1 MPHGKRKAK
10 SEKSKLAK
18 LAKLQ
23 KKKDTPKAAPKI
35 FTKWLMK
42 SEPESRIENGVEMK
56 FSFDDLKK
64 EPNETTCWDG
74 VRNYQARNFM
84 RDQMKVGQSAFYYHS
99 NCKEPGIVGITEIV
113 KEGYVDHTQFDSK
126 DPHFDKSSSKEDPK
140 WIMVDVKYV
149 RKLKRFISLKE
160 LKQIHLEH
168 KTNGGPLEK
177 LSLFTRARLSVQPL
191 TEDEF
196 KFILQLEEKDP
207 DEELKEEKS

>member
-1 MPHGKRKAK
+1 MR
-10 SEKSKLAK
+10 
-18 LAKLQ
+18 Q
-23 KKKDTPKAAPKI
+23 
-35 FTKWLMK
+35 
-42 SEPESRIENGVEMK
+42 
-56 FSFDDLKK
+56 
-64 EPNETTCWDG
+64 TTH
-74 VRNYQARNFM
+74 
-84 RDQMKVGQSAFYYHS
+84 QSALSLCFACRNGYRVLEHLF
-99 NCKEPGIVGITEIV
+99 NNLFFPLLVFLQIV

-191 TEDEF
+191 TEG
-196 KFILQLEEKDP
+196 
-207 DEELKEEKS
+207 ELNYNVIWGVVLGSCEYQVYL